1 MQAGEAAAITELV
14 SINRPLI
21 KGFIHIFHHDK
32 YHADAILSEVNVA
45 VWKNINGFKGDSEFS
60 TWLFTIT
67 KRTAIAYIR
76 KNKLPMR
83 ITYDVNLLDNFT
95 YILPEQNDSD
105 NPLSILVNTEMI
117 KAVRA
122 AIAKLPE
129 LQGIAI
135 TLRYLVGCSI
145 AETAELMER
154 RSESSVKSLTTRGI
168 ESLRSLLEEYRNDYG
183 GEL

>member
-1 MQAGEAAAITELV
+1 MQAGEASAITELV
-14 SINRPLI
+14 NFNRTLI
-21 KGFIHIFHHDK
+21 KGHIHFFHHDK
-32 YHADAILSEVNVA
+32 YHADAILAEVNVA
-45 VWKNINGFKGDSEFS
+45 VWQNIKDFKGDSEFG

-67 KRTAIAYIR
+67 KRTAIAYIN

-83 ITYDVNLLDNFT
+83 ITYDVNLPDNFT
-95 YILPEQNDSD
+95 YILPEQNEDG
-105 NPLSILVNTEMI
+105 NPLSILVNDEMI

-168 ESLRSLLEEYRNDYG
+168 ESLRSLLEDYKDG
-183 GEL
+183 Y